1 LVSNCNSGEF
11 FTNPGAN
18 PRHNVVGLQLHQDDF
33 FGREKPPM
41 STEKTNESAIEADNP
56 IPLRQNV
63 QEAIRRYLE
72 DMGQSQP
79 ECLYRTLMAEVE
91 PPLIEEVLR
100 YTQGNQS
107 KTARILGMTRNTL
120 RTKLHRYDI
129 VVSNGKY

>member
-1 LVSNCNSGEF
+1 M
-11 FTNPGAN
+11 T
-18 PRHNVVGLQLHQDDF
+18 
-33 FGREKPPM
+33 
-41 STEKTNESAIEADNP
+41 TETTRKSAKEVDLP
-56 IPLRQNV
+56 TPLRKNV

-107 KTARILGMTRNTL
+107 RTAKILGMTRNTL
-120 RTKLHRYDI
+120 RSKLHRYDI
-129 VVSNGKY
+129 PVRNGKY

>member
-1 LVSNCNSGEF
+1 
-11 FTNPGAN
+11 
-18 PRHNVVGLQLHQDDF
+18 
-33 FGREKPPM
+33 M
-41 STEKTNESAIEADNP
+41 STEKKNESAIEADNP

-63 QEAIRRYLE
+63 EEAIRRYLE

>member
-1 LVSNCNSGEF
+1 
-11 FTNPGAN
+11 
-18 PRHNVVGLQLHQDDF
+18 
-33 FGREKPPM
+33 M
-41 STEKTNESAIEADNP
+41 STEKKNESAIEADNP

-63 QEAIRRYLE
+63 EEAIRRYLE

-91 PPLIEEVLR
+91 PPLIKEVLR

>member
-1 LVSNCNSGEF
+1 M
-11 FTNPGAN
+11 TNRATP
-18 PRHNVVGLQLHQDDF
+18 
-33 FGREKPPM
+33 K
-41 STEKTNESAIEADNP
+41 SAREADRP

-107 KTARILGMTRNTL
+107 RTAKILGMTRNTL
-120 RTKLHRYDI
+120 RTKLLRYDI
-129 VVSNGKY
+129 PVTNGKY